1 MFLQVHVSCIWLVRK
16 YGDCIQTGVTH
27 AHLSVWSDHSASYLC
42 CLLFVSAFQGPCNR
56 IVLLL
61 LVQKPF
67 LKGPWSVGRG
77 RGHNFPLC
85 LKGKHNGLP
94 QAGCSTAC
102 SWSALFGQ
110 LACFGRLV
118 QEAGSV
124 FHACHAHAATHMHEA
139 LVSLP
144 WPASAMGSGAHT
156 PLAYGWVN
164 VRTLQICRVLR
175 AASYPARLIFF

>member
-1 MFLQVHVSCIWLVRK
+1 
-16 YGDCIQTGVTH
+16 
-27 AHLSVWSDHSASYLC
+27 
-42 CLLFVSAFQGPCNR
+42 
-56 IVLLL
+56 LLL

-144 WPASAMGSGAHT
+144 WPASAIDRRPRGHHPLHMHEETYGRCRSAACSVQQATLPASFFLSRWSKVKAHT
-156 PLAYGWVN
+156 CD
-164 VRTLQICRVLR
+164 CRSAVTAELEMPR
-175 AASYPARLIFF
+175 KESLIFQ